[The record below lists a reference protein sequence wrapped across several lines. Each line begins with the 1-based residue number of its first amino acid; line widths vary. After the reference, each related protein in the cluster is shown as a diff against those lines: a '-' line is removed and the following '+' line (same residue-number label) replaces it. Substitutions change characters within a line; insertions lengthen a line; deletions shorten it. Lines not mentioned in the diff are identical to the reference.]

1 MVRISHPLIN
11 HGELITHYNGYN
23 RKINQSEQH
32 LTSQR
37 IKFIT
42 SQALNG
48 GEEANYCF
56 EFKLLNRK
64 FLMVLDQ
71 EKLYEILEDGEY
83 KVYVL
88 LTESWFHILKI
99 FEEGKKY
106 VTQITLTLHYEYT
119 PQAEYHENFD
129 LQLNMRNEL
138 EVKNWFSKI
147 IPREEEEM

>member
-1 MVRISHPLIN
+1 MIKVRKPGIN
-11 HGELITHYNGYN
+11 IGELISHYNGYN

-42 SQALNG
+42 SQEING
-48 GEEANYCF
+48 GNEANYCF

-64 FLMVLDQ
+64 FLMALDQ
-71 EKLYEILEDGEY
+71 EKLYEILEDGED

-88 LTESWFHILKI
+88 LTESWFYIVKS
-99 FEEGKKY
+99 FEENNKY
-106 VTQITLTLHYEYT
+106 VTQIILTLHYEYT

-129 LQLNMRNEL
+129 VQLNMMNET
-138 EVKNWFSKI
+138 EVKNWFSQI
-147 IPREEEEM
+147 RPREDDMQ

>member
-1 MVRISHPLIN
+1 MIKISNPLIKQ
-11 HGELITHYNGYN
+11 GELITHYNGYN

-42 SQALNG
+42 SQELNG
-48 GEEANYCF
+48 GDEANYCF

-64 FLMVLDQ
+64 FLMALDQ
-71 EKLYEILEDGEY
+71 EKLYEILEDGED

-88 LTESWFHILKI
+88 LTESWFYILKS

-106 VTQITLTLHYEYT
+106 VTQISFTLHYEYT
-119 PQAEYHENFD
+119 AQAEYHENFD
-129 LQLNMRNEL
+129 VQLNMMNEP
-138 EVKNWFSKI
+138 EVKNWFSQI
-147 IPREEEEM
+147 RPREEEEM

>member
-1 MVRISHPLIN
+1 MIKISNPLIK

-42 SQALNG
+42 SQEING
-48 GEEANYCF
+48 GNEANFCF

-64 FLMVLDQ
+64 FLMALDQ
-71 EKLYEILEDGEY
+71 EKLYEILEDGED
-83 KVYVL
+83 KVHVL
-88 LTESWFHILKI
+88 LTESWFYIVKS
-99 FEEGKKY
+99 FEENNKY
-106 VTQITLTLHYEYT
+106 VTQIILTLHYEYT

-129 LQLNMRNEL
+129 VQLNMMNEP
-138 EVKNWFSKI
+138 EVKNWFSQI
-147 IPREEEEM
+147 RPREEEI

>member
-1 MVRISHPLIN
+1 MVRITHPLIY
-11 HGELITHYNGYN
+11 HGELITHYDGYN

-71 EKLYEILEDGEY
+71 EKLYEILEDGED

-88 LTESWFHILKI
+88 LTESWFYILKS
-99 FEEGKKY
+99 FEEGKKH
-106 VTQITLTLHYEYT
+106 VTQISLTLHYEYT
-119 PQAEYHENFD
+119 PQAEFHENFD
-129 LQLNMRNEL
+129 VQLNMRNEL

-147 IPREEEEM
+147 RPREEEEM

>member
-1 MVRISHPLIN
+1 MVRISHPLIY

-64 FLMVLDQ
+64 FLMALDQ
-71 EKLYEILEDGEY
+71 EKLYEILEDGED

-88 LTESWFHILKI
+88 LTESFFYILRR
-99 FEEGKKY
+99 FEEGKKH

-119 PQAEYHENFD
+119 PQAEFHENFD
-129 LQLNMRNEL
+129 VQLNMLNEP
-138 EVKNWFSKI
+138 EVKYWFSLI
-147 IPREEEEM
+147 RPREED

>member
-1 MVRISHPLIN
+1 MIKIMKPGIN
-11 HGELITHYNGYN
+11 RGELISHYNGYN

-42 SQALNG
+42 SQELNG

-56 EFKLLNRK
+56 EFALLNRK
-64 FLMVLDQ
+64 FLMALDQ
-71 EKLYEILEDGEY
+71 EKLYEILEDGED

-88 LTESWFHILKI
+88 LTESWFYILKS

-106 VTQITLTLHYEYT
+106 VTQISFTLHYEYT
-119 PQAEYHENFD
+119 AQAEYHENFD
-129 LQLNMRNEL
+129 VQLNMMNEP
-138 EVKNWFSKI
+138 EVKNWFSQI
-147 IPREEEEM
+147 RPREEEEM

>member
-1 MVRISHPLIN
+1 MVRISHPLIY

-37 IKFIT
+37 IKFII

-56 EFKLLNRK
+56 EFALLNRK

-71 EKLYEILEDGEY
+71 EKLYEILEDGED

-88 LTESWFHILKI
+88 LTESWFDILRS

-119 PQAEYHENFD
+119 PQAEFHENFD
-129 LQLNMRNEL
+129 VQLNMMNEP

-147 IPREEEEM
+147 RPREEDI

>member
-1 MVRISHPLIN
+1 MIKIMKPGIDR
-11 HGELITHYNGYN
+11 GELITHYNGYN

-42 SQALNG
+42 SQELNG
-48 GEEANYCF
+48 GDEANYCF

-71 EKLYEILEDGEY
+71 EKLYEILEDGED

-88 LTESWFHILKI
+88 LTESWFYILRR

-106 VTQITLTLHYEYT
+106 VTQIMLTLHYEYT
-119 PQAEYHENFD
+119 PQAEFHENFD
-129 LQLNMRNEL
+129 VQLNMMNEP
-138 EVKNWFSKI
+138 EVKYWFSKI
-147 IPREEEEM
+147 RPREEEEM

>member
-1 MVRISHPLIN
+1 MIKISNPLIKQ
-11 HGELITHYNGYN
+11 GELITHYNGYN

-71 EKLYEILEDGEY
+71 GKLFEILEDGDD

-88 LTESWFHILKI
+88 LKESFFYILKS

-106 VTQITLTLHYEYT
+106 VTQISLTLHYEYT
-119 PQAEYHENFD
+119 PQAEFHENFD
-129 LQLNMRNEL
+129 VQLNMLNEP
-138 EVKNWFSKI
+138 EVKYWFSKI
-147 IPREEEEM
+147 RPREDDM

>member
-1 MVRISHPLIN
+1 MVRISHPLIY

-64 FLMVLDQ
+64 FLMALDQ
-71 EKLYEILEDGEY
+71 EKLYEILEDGED

-88 LTESWFHILKI
+88 LTESFFYILRR
-99 FEEGKKY
+99 FEEGKKH

-119 PQAEYHENFD
+119 PQAEFHENFD
-129 LQLNMRNEL
+129 VQLNMLNEP
-138 EVKNWFSKI
+138 EVKYWFSQI
-147 IPREEEEM
+147 RPREED

>member
-1 MVRISHPLIN
+1 MVRISHPLIY

-71 EKLYEILEDGEY
+71 EKLYEILEDGED

-88 LTESWFHILKI
+88 LTESFFYILRS
-99 FEEGKKY
+99 FEEGKKF
-106 VTQITLTLHYEYT
+106 VTQITLTLLYEYT

-129 LQLNMRNEL
+129 VQLNMLNEP
-138 EVKNWFSKI
+138 EVKYWFSQI
-147 IPREEEEM
+147 RPREEEI

>member
-1 MVRISHPLIN
+1 MIKIMKPGIDR
-11 HGELITHYNGYN
+11 GELITHYNGYN

-64 FLMVLDQ
+64 FLMALDQ
-71 EKLYEILEDGEY
+71 EKLYEILEDGED

-88 LTESWFHILKI
+88 QTESWFYILKS
-99 FEEGKKY
+99 FEEGKKH
-106 VTQITLTLHYEYT
+106 VTQISLTLHYEYT

-129 LQLNMRNEL
+129 VQLNMMNET
-138 EVKNWFSKI
+138 EVKNWFSQIK
-147 IPREEEEM
+147 PREEEEM

>member
-1 MVRISHPLIN
+1 MVRISHPLIY

-71 EKLYEILEDGEY
+71 EKLYEILEDGED
-83 KVYVL
+83 KVYLL
-88 LTESWFHILKI
+88 LTESFFYILRS
-99 FEEGKKY
+99 FEEGKKHI
-106 VTQITLTLHYEYT
+106 TQITLTLHYEYT
-119 PQAEYHENFD
+119 PQAEFHENFD
-129 LQLNMRNEL
+129 VQLNMRNEL

-147 IPREEEEM
+147 RQREEEEM

>member
-1 MVRISHPLIN
+1 MIKVRKPGIN
-11 HGELITHYNGYN
+11 IGELISHYNGYN

-42 SQALNG
+42 SQEING
-48 GEEANYCF
+48 GNEANYCF

-64 FLMVLDQ
+64 FLMALDQ
-71 EKLYEILEDGEY
+71 EKLYEILEDGED

-88 LTESWFHILKI
+88 LTESWFYIVKS
-99 FEEGKKY
+99 FEENNKY
-106 VTQITLTLHYEYT
+106 VTQIILTLHYEYT

-129 LQLNMRNEL
+129 VQLNMMNEP
-138 EVKNWFSKI
+138 EVKNWFSQI
-147 IPREEEEM
+147 RPREEEEM

>member
-1 MVRISHPLIN
+1 MIKISNPLIKQ
-11 HGELITHYNGYN
+11 GELITHYNGYN

-71 EKLYEILEDGEY
+71 EKLYEILEMFFSFWLFDIATNVSSSKNHPSELILINDEVNILVLRDNKNLFY
-83 KVYVL
+83 KKAADY
-88 LTESWFHILKI
+88 
-99 FEEGKKY
+99 
-106 VTQITLTLHYEYT
+106 YEK
-119 PQAEYHENFD
+119 EKG
-129 LQLNMRNEL
+129 RN
-138 EVKNWFSKI
+138 KD
-147 IPREEEEM
+147 